1 MTSCDG
7 LTDDP
12 PSRDHHKY
20 IQSCLAQSSGIS
32 VTPTQIFTNVSKL
45 EHSRLNTF
53 DSFRITFKFKGFLGV
68 WFILFYRV
76 NRRHFDR
83 VRIRLMLIS
92 DWFIRV
98 HAGLNQII
106 NSRTGSFWDHWGS
119 YNRNNL
125 EAKITNVK
133 PKQRFTFY
141 RSARWLSK
149 ISVTKLK
156 WGSNAETSG
165 NFVSTYRSYLIHWRL
180 YLLPV
185 SNILSPNYSNI

>member
-1 MTSCDG
+1 MSPQKTGCLFAKSADQNHSRIRCRATTWVTFWKRFLALIYIFDYAKNRVTSCDG

-12 PSRDHHKY
+12 PSRDHHQY

-53 DSFRITFKFKGFLGV
+53 DSFRITFKFIGFLGV
-68 WFILFYRV
+68 WFIWFYRV
-76 NRRHFDR
+76 NRRHIDR

-106 NSRTGSFWDHWGS
+106 NSRTGSFWDH
-119 YNRNNL
+119 
-125 EAKITNVK
+125 
-133 PKQRFTFY
+133 
-141 RSARWLSK
+141 
-149 ISVTKLK
+149 
-156 WGSNAETSG
+156 
-165 NFVSTYRSYLIHWRL
+165 
-180 YLLPV
+180 
-185 SNILSPNYSNI
+185 